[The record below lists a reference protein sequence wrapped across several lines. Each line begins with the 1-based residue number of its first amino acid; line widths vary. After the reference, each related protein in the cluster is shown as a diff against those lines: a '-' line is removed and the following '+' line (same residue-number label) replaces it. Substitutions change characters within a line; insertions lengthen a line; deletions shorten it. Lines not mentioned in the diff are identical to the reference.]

1 MFAYPFVINK
11 VKSLLLLDR
20 SYSNIRIEHFFS
32 INMLK
37 RSSDDPR
44 NGLLKRR
51 NPYQNSYILDIA
63 VDVTQSA
70 VERINPET
78 NVLCWNL
85 LVNFT
90 F

>member
-1 MFAYPFVINK
+1 
-11 VKSLLLLDR
+11 
-20 SYSNIRIEHFFS
+20 
-32 INMLK
+32 MLK

-90 F
+90 FWWKIIEFQLGIIELYGSFELLSFLADNFNVGEV